1 MNTDYFFVQD
11 QAGTRCK
18 VNVLRAEAGNGDGK
32 RSPSERPYAPM
43 YRLEDGSALQRV
55 DSDTFRV
62 AGTGAYVALVRD

>member
-18 VNVLRAEAGNGDGK
+18 VNVLRAEAGDGK
-32 RSPSERPYAPM
+32 RSPSERSNAPL

-62 AGTGAYVALVRD
+62 AGTGAFVALVRD